1 MSVFYDISKVL
12 LRNQHNTKI
21 LKTHPAIDLILANNP
36 KCFQSSCI
44 VETGLSD
51 FHRMTVAVMKTTFK
65 KFNQGQCTTGTIKIE
80 FLSIFMVTLEQNAP
94 FKQKYT
100 RGNHLPFMSKTI
112 SKEIIKRTRLQN
124 QCLRNRA
131 DENKSRYKKQRN
143 YCVTLLRKTKTQ
155 YYSNFYKKKCY

>member
-21 LKTHPAIDLILANNP
+21 LKTHPAIDLILTNNP

-44 VETGLSD
+44 
-51 FHRMTVAVMKTTFK
+51 VAVMKTTFK

-100 RGNHLPFMSKTI
+100 RGNHLSFMCKTI

-124 QCLRNRA
+124 QCLKNRA
-131 DENKSRYKKQRN
+131 DEIKVDTKNKGTIVSHY
-143 YCVTLLRKTKTQ
+143 
-155 YYSNFYKKKCY
+155 